1 MDNIVVVTGGFD
13 PLHSGHIS
21 YINSA
26 RELGRVV
33 IGLNSDEWLRKK
45 KGTEFMPYS
54 ERATIISNLKSVMM
68 VIPIDDSDGTA
79 SDAIV
84 QAKKLFPNNK
94 IIFANGGDRTKT
106 NIPEMDKFENDTQ
119 VSFEFGVGGN
129 EKKNSSSW
137 ILSRWKEPNEQ
148 RVWGKFITY
157 YESDQTKLKRLVIEP
172 GKSISMQYHTLR
184 NEFWFVESG
193 AGQIYSLDENKNEVF
208 LSKLE
213 KHQHYHVSVS
223 QWHRLEN
230 VSDENLCI
238 VEIQYGEKCN
248 ETDIIRI

>member
-13 PLHSGHIS
+13 PLHSGHTS

-84 QAKKLFPNNK
+84 QAKK
-94 IIFANGGDRTKT
+94 II
-106 NIPEMDKFENDTQ
+106 
-119 VSFEFGVGGN
+119 
-129 EKKNSSSW
+129 
-137 ILSRWKEPNEQ
+137 
-148 RVWGKFITY
+148 
-157 YESDQTKLKRLVIEP
+157 
-172 GKSISMQYHTLR
+172 
-184 NEFWFVESG
+184 
-193 AGQIYSLDENKNEVF
+193 
-208 LSKLE
+208 SK
-213 KHQHYHVSVS
+213 
-223 QWHRLEN
+223 
-230 VSDENLCI
+230 
-238 VEIQYGEKCN
+238 
-248 ETDIIRI
+248 